1 MEKQYIGY
9 QDKSGKPAYRE
20 ATPAELAA
28 MQINEPI
35 IWHYPELTIRVE
47 ISNETKAQWLLKKS
61 EHDILGNYP
70 EIAGLLEYVKS
81 MSSTTIVSNGAL
93 HVYLSEI
100 YPQHQ
105 YIIELNGGVI
115 EHKPI

>member
-1 MEKQYIGY
+1 MENKICY
-9 QDKSGKPAYRE
+9 QDKLGKPASRE
-20 ATPAELAA
+20 ATPEELAA
-28 MQINEPI
+28 MQTTEPI
-35 IWHYPELTIRVE
+35 IWHYPELPIRVE
-47 ISNETKAQWLLKKS
+47 ISYEVKSTWLLKKS

-100 YPQHQ
+100 YPQHR
-105 YIIELNGGVI
+105 YIIELNGAVI
-115 EHKPI
+115 ETKPL